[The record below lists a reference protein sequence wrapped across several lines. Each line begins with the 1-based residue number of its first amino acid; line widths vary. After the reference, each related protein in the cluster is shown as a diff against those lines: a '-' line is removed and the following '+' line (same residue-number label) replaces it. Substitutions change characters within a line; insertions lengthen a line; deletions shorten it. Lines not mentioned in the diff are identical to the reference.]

1 MRSRVVID
9 TNVLIY
15 ATFADSEHHDEAYSV
30 LQRHDIVIPYVVL
43 YEYLWALAKLTGDV
57 EVVKTKVDELS
68 DFPLVHEDLSV
79 IHRGISMLKED
90 GAPLSMINDYIILSV
105 AMSEGALATYDKTLR
120 RLAAKRHVAT
130 II

>member
-1 MRSRVVID
+1 VVID

-15 ATFADSEHHDEAYSV
+15 ATFVDSEHHGEAYNI
-30 LQRHDIVIPYVVL
+30 LQRHDVVIPYVVL
-43 YEYLWALAKLTGDV
+43 YEYLWALAKLTGEV

-79 IHRGISMLKED
+79 IRRGISMLKED

-105 AMSEGALATYDKTLR
+105 AMSEGALATYDKTLKK
-120 RLAAKRHVAT
+120 LAAKKQVAM

>member
-15 ATFADSEHHDEAYSV
+15 ATFADSEHHDEAYSI
-30 LQRHDIVIPYVVL
+30 LQRHDVVIPYVVL
-43 YEYLWALAKLTGDV
+43 YEYLWALAKLTGNV
-57 EVVKTKVDELS
+57 EVVETKVDELS

-79 IHRGISMLKED
+79 IRRGISMLKED

-120 RLAAKRHVAT
+120 KLAAKRQVAM

>member
-15 ATFADSEHHDEAYSV
+15 ATFADSEHHDEAYSI
-30 LQRHDIVIPYVVL
+30 LQRHDVVIPYVVL

-79 IHRGISMLKED
+79 IRRGISMLKED

-105 AMSEGALATYDKTLR
+105 AMSEGALATYDKTLKK
-120 RLAAKRHVAT
+120 LAANKQVAM